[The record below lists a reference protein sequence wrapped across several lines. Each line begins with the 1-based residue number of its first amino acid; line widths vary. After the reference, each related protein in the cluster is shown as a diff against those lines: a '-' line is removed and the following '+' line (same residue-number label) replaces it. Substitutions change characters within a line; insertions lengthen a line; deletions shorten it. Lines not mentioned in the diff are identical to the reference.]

1 MLRRRARRGP
11 GATNL
16 DCPGM
21 SRPTISVVIP
31 TRELPDYLEVAL
43 SSIAEQATTA
53 GAEVLVVD
61 DGGDT
66 PRARALADRFG
77 ARYAPHALPRGLNVA
92 RNTGVE
98 SSSGE
103 LIVFVDDDVRA
114 APGWLDAL
122 TRAAAEHP
130 EVDVFTGPISV
141 HLEGSEP

>member
-1 MLRRRARRGP
+1 MLRCRPRRGD
-11 GATNL
+11 GGTNL

-21 SRPTISVVIP
+21 SRPTVSVVIP
-31 TRELPDYLEVAL
+31 TRERPGYLEVAL
-43 SSIAEQATTA
+43 SSIVAQATTA

-66 PRARALADRFG
+66 PQARALAARFG
-77 ARYAPHALPRGLNVA
+77 ARYAPHARPRGLNVA
-92 RNTGVE
+92 RNTGVA
-98 SSSGE
+98 SSRGE

-130 EVDVFTGPISV
+130 EVDLFTGPISAR
-141 HLEGSEP
+141 